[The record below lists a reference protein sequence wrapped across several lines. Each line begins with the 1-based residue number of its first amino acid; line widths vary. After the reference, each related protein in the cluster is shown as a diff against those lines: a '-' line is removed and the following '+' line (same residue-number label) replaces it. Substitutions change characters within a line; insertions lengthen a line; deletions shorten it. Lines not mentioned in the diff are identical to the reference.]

1 MEKSVQDFIGLTLI
15 QADILAEQ
23 RDYNTRVVKVDS
35 VSVPLSEGTRNNRVN
50 FEVETPLKLRRQF
63 TCTPKGKQTLMKYV
77 DAHDKEIKVVNAFI
91 A

>member
-1 MEKSVQDFIGLTLI
+1 MDTQHQSVKNLIYLKEKGIESMEKSVQDFIGLTLI

-50 FEVETPLKLRRQF
+50 FEVETPLKLRKIITRV
-63 TCTPKGKQTLMKYV
+63 GGAL
-77 DAHDKEIKVVNAFI
+77 
-91 A
+91 